1 MNNAYTLRTVAELVT
16 EQPARAAVFEKWR
29 IDYCCG
35 GKRLLA
41 DVCGLKGIDLV
52 QVAQDLAACDE
63 KAPAEEKDWA
73 KESLT
78 DLCDH
83 IEGVHHAYLRE
94 ALPRLSM
101 LTQKVARRHGDSD
114 PRLKDLAQ
122 VFAELHEELASHM
135 MKEERVLFP
144 MVRSMEAGSRTAGAH
159 CGGVQ
164 NPIRVMVAEHDD
176 AGEALEEMSR
186 LTDGFVIPPA
196 ACNSYRAMLFTLAEL
211 ERDLHIHIHKENHI
225 LFPRAAE
232 LEAQLV

>member
-52 QVAQDLAACDE
+52 QVAQELAACDE
-63 KAPAEEKDWA
+63 KAPLEEKDWA

-83 IEGVHHAYLRE
+83 IGRVHHAYLRE
-94 ALPRLSM
+94 ALPRLAM
-101 LTQKVARRHGDSD
+101 LTQKVAKRHGDSD
-114 PRLKDLAQ
+114 SRLVELAQ
-122 VFAELHEELASHM
+122 VFASLHEELSSHM
-135 MKEERVLFP
+135 MKEERILFP
-144 MVRSMEAGSRTAGAH
+144 MVRAMEAGGSGASAH

-164 NPIRVMVAEHDD
+164 NPIRVMIAEHDD

-186 LTDGFVIPPA
+186 LTDGFIIPPA

-211 ERDLHIHIHKENHI
+211 EKDLHIHIHKENHI